1 MGEDHE
7 PPDYFDAIA
16 IDGTALVH
24 LLPTAN
30 IKTFDDYA
38 DSVFLP
44 HLIKQIGRCTRL
56 DIVWDTYMEDSIKAS
71 TREKRGKGIRRKVEG
86 KNVVLTNWIG
96 FLRNE
101 KNKQE
106 LFEFLSNKISMFE
119 YPESK
124 EVFVTH
130 GQSVLA
136 NKITL
141 QMPQC

>member
-56 DIVWDTYMEDSIKAS
+56 DIVWDTYS
-71 TREKRGKGIRRKVEG
+71 RGQNKVPTGE
-86 KNVVLTNWIG
+86 
-96 FLRNE
+96 
-101 KNKQE
+101 
-106 LFEFLSNKISMFE
+106 
-119 YPESK
+119 
-124 EVFVTH
+124 
-130 GQSVLA
+130 
-136 NKITL
+136 
-141 QMPQC
+141 